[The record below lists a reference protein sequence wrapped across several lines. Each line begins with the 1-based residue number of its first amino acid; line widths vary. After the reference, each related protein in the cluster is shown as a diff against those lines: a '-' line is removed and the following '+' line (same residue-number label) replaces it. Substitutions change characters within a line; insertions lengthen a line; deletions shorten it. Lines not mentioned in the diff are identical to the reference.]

1 MALVINLH
9 GPNTNTLGNLT
20 AGAPC
25 GDGLQYRRRTVLPP
39 RDGTRCIERQ

>member
-20 AGAPC
+20 AGALR
-25 GDGLQYRRRTVLPP
+25 DGLQYRRRTVLPP
-39 RDGTRCIERQ
+39 RDGARCIERQ